1 MRSQQDYFRHVAGL
15 RQRGDIAPR
24 EHTILSV
31 VAGCSMGDSPVTLED
46 LKESLDCSER
56 QIYRDLKR
64 LESMGLMFRKKHRKE
79 TRYYPKMTML
89 SQQPQTP
96 ANPMPQ
102 RTSKPPKAS
111 TKPKQRTE
119 RVAVQV
125 PARWVSSLSPKQQAH
140 ISTYTVQQHKKE
152 GVERALL
159 RYAPDEI
166 DPAILER
173 IRGAIDP
180 IAYLSSL
187 ATSEGGLPPHCLRQ
201 QKPPEK
207 AKAVQHSKP
216 PTGTNPPIEEPRRK
230 LTPEEQA
237 ECSKQLEA
245 IKNMLSEKPKP
256 RLSGRFSKPSEHS
269 SQPYF

>member
-1 MRSQQDYFRHVAGL
+1 VRSQQDYFRHVAGL

-79 TRYYPKMTML
+79 TRYYPKITML
-89 SQQPQTP
+89 SQQPQAAPNATQ
-96 ANPMPQ
+96 Q

-119 RVAVQV
+119 RVAVKV
-125 PARWVSSLSPKQQAH
+125 PGQWVSALSPKQQAH
-140 ISTYTVQQHKKE
+140 IRTYTVQQHKKE

-159 RYAPDEI
+159 RYTPDEI

-187 ATSEGGLPPHCLRQ
+187 ATPEGSLPPHCLLQ

-207 AKAVQHSKP
+207 ANAVKHSKP
-216 PTGTNPPIEEPRRK
+216 PTGSTPPIEEPRRK

-237 ECSKQLEA
+237 KCDKEISEMFA
-245 IKNMLSEKPKP
+245 IAQQ
-256 RLSGRFSKPSEHS
+256 RLAAMPDPQANRRRTSRLRETF
-269 SQPYF
+269 